1 MPALRGSMRELSTDD
16 RTVAAFEVNAAS
28 VDQILTLV
36 YPAMYPVHD
45 PAGDWGRPDEQ
56 GR

>member
-1 MPALRGSMRELSTDD
+1 MRELSTDD